1 MTRINI
7 LLDIDNTL
15 LCSQDIS
22 SFNVVEEKKKTKY
35 NKLEKHTIKGYYEVF
50 ERPYLQEFLK
60 FIFKNFNV
68 FIWTAAS
75 DDYAEFVITNII
87 KNNKKIKAV
96 LHSEHCDKSFKN
108 SKSKS
113 IKDLSLLWD
122 GRNKLGLDESI
133 IKMFRKDNTIIID
146 DYKEEVYMKNKSNCV
161 LAPAFDYEKD
171 DCYKDTFLLKLKNE
185 MQKALDKNETNKL
198 FIERV
203 LSKIN
208 TKNTRIH
215 KSGSGKHGNS
225 ITKSKNTSKNKNLRK
240 SKTKK
245 SIKSRNIKKKSSKE
259 KPKASTVNNESV
271 SRITKILENIRKSNK
286 RVVNTRKSRR

>member
-1 MTRINI
+1 
-7 LLDIDNTL
+7 
-15 LCSQDIS
+15 
-22 SFNVVEEKKKTKY
+22 
-35 NKLEKHTIKGYYEVF
+35 
-50 ERPYLQEFLK
+50 
-60 FIFKNFNV
+60 
-68 FIWTAAS
+68 
-75 DDYAEFVITNII
+75 
-87 KNNKKIKAV
+87 
-96 LHSEHCDKSFKN
+96 
-108 SKSKS
+108 
-113 IKDLSLLWD
+113 
-122 GRNKLGLDESI
+122 
-133 IKMFRKDNTIIID
+133 MFRKDNTIIID

-161 LAPAFDYEKD
+161 LAPAFDYENA